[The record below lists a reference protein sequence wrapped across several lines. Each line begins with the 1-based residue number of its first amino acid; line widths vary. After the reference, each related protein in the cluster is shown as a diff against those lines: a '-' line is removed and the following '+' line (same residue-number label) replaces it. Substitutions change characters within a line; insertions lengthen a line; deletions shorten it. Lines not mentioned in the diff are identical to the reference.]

1 MQTLYP
7 MLTFNRQKG
16 FATLFVVIVLLT
28 AMTTITVIMTRS
40 GMLAQSINQNESYTQ
55 EAQLAAENAL
65 EYQIAWL
72 STQKAQDALVGD
84 GIVECPKD
92 ASDCPTL
99 PTLKGKD
106 QSEFA
111 LKLTFKNPKYIKIT
125 IDAKQIATNSKASSS
140 CTVEISGPP
149 DPTGAYKAVCAQDT
163 IVSDPTVPSPA
174 LQAALKDSLDT
185 HIKWL
190 KTNRDTISLGSPL
203 VCIFEPSSIQ
213 GGPTA
218 GLNPICPIPTLP
230 PPSILSPPPIDLTVK
245 LEALPPF
252 IALTAE
258 ATQSNNHSKATTS
271 CLVKLS
277 GTTAP
282 YQVARIPGTWKD
294 WE

>member
-28 AMTTITVIMTRS
+28 AMTTITVIMARS
-40 GMLAQSINQNESYTQ
+40 GMLAQSINQNESYMQ

-72 STQKAQDALVGD
+72 STQKAQNALVGD

-106 QSEFA
+106 QSEFT
-111 LKLTFKNPKYIKIT
+111 LKLTFENAKYVKIT
-125 IDAKQIATNSKASSS
+125 IDAKQLATNSKASRS
-140 CTVEISGPP
+140 CTVKIA
-149 DPTGAYKAVCAQDT
+149 GATAPYSASCIPSSIA
-163 IVSDPTVPSPA
+163 SDPTTP
-174 LQAALKDSLDT
+174 SLDLQTALNTSLALHIDWLTT
-185 HIKWL
+185 HRN
-190 KTNRDTISLGSPL
+190 TVSLGSPL

-230 PPSILSPPPIDLTVK
+230 PVSILSPPPIDLTVK

-277 GTTAP
+277 GTAAP